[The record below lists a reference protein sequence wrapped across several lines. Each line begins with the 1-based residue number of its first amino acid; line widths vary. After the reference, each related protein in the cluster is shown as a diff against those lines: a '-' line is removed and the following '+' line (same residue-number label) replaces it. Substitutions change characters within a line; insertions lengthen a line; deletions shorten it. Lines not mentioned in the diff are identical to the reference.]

1 MAITHLYND
10 NFAEIVQGSELPALV
25 DFWAT
30 WCGPCRMIAPI
41 VEEISDEYDG
51 RLNVFKV
58 DVDEAE
64 QVAMQF
70 GIMSIPTL
78 MIFQDGEEQERIV
91 GYRSKED
98 LVAIVEKYL

>member
-1 MAITHLYND
+1 MAIAHLYND
-10 NFAEIVQGSELPALV
+10 NYEETIQTAELPVLV

-51 RLNVFKV
+51 RLDVYKI

-64 QVAMQF
+64 RAAMQY

-78 MIFQDGEEQERIV
+78 IVFKNGEEQERIV
-91 GYRSKED
+91 GYRSKEE
-98 LVAIVEKYL
+98 LAGVVEKYL

>member
-10 NFAEIVQGSELPALV
+10 NFEQFIRESELPVLV

-30 WCGPCRMIAPI
+30 WCGPCRMVAPI
-41 VEEISDEYDG
+41 VEELSDAYDG
-51 RLNVFKV
+51 RLNVCKV

-64 QVAMQF
+64 AVAMQF

-78 MIFQDGEEQERIV
+78 MIFKNGEEQERVV
-91 GYRSKED
+91 GYRSIDD
-98 LVAIVEKYL
+98 LAALIEKYI

>member
-1 MAITHLYND
+1 MAIGHLYND
-10 NFAEIVQGSELPALV
+10 NFEETIHTAKVPVLV

-41 VEEISDEYDG
+41 VEDIADEFDG
-51 RLNVFKV
+51 RLDVYKV

-64 QVAMQF
+64 QAAMQY

-78 MIFQDGEEQERIV
+78 MIFKNGEEQERVV

-98 LVAIVEKYL
+98 LVAVIEKYL

>member
-1 MAITHLYND
+1 MATTHLYND
-10 NFAEIVQGSELPALV
+10 NFAQAIEESEVPVLV
-25 DFWAT
+25 DLWAT

-41 VEEISDEYDG
+41 VEELSDEFDG
-51 RLNVFKV
+51 QLNVFKV

-64 QVAMQF
+64 QVAMQL

-78 MIFQDGEEQERIV
+78 IVFKNGEEQERIV

-98 LVAIVEKYL
+98 LVAVIEKYL